1 MPIKIIKGKKYR
13 KVKGNPKGT
22 PEQTD
27 KYRLVRDRPG
37 AKQKPVIV
45 KRKKPLIKSAPRQL
59 MKKAK
64 LKKKKIHKMPN
75 GKTMSGS
82 SHKEYLKDK
91 KKRKY

>member
-13 KVKGNPKGT
+13 KVKSNPKDVKQ
-22 PEQTD
+22 PD
-27 KYRLVRDRPG
+27 KYRLFKDRPR

-45 KRKKPLIKSAPRQL
+45 KRKKPLRKSAPRQL
-59 MKKAK
+59 MKKTK